1 MTLTTEPMGRV
12 FDAAVRAF
20 GLYTSP
26 LVVFFP
32 ARPGPYH
39 EAFTTWTAGV
49 GLALGWIGFAI
60 VGGGGRGGGGAGR
73 AAAHAY
79 R

>member
-1 MTLTTEPMGRV
+1 VTLTTEPIGKV
-12 FDAAVRAF
+12 LDAAVRAF

-39 EAFTTWTAGV
+39 EALTTWTAGV
-49 GLALGWIGFAI
+49 GLALGWIGCAI
-60 VGGGGRGGGGAGR
+60 VGGGGRGGGTGR
-73 AAAHAY
+73 AAHAY